1 MKIWVFHTVI
11 PMEKAVELVPIPSSF
26 ESVSSGEISWS
37 SGLKTIEVKDHT
49 GNESEQ
55 QLVGSIDELF
65 DRALYNV
72 MDCALLPLSI
82 VRFGLS
88 QWISLSGLTAEQ
100 DQNHLGDTEDKAID
114 AWSTALGYP
123 VDFFAKEE
131 GAFAYG
137 ASRLAWIA
145 LSKDSEPML
154 YPQRLVLIDEKL
166 SLALDSSL
174 GTLPESK
181 GSELAVVAATVHDGL
196 DEKVN
201 NSSPRSPVGMDVDQP
216 SVPAQGTAEEGEDE
230 EGEYDEEGEIAE
242 SVASEQS
249 SPSDTKVPPATAELD
264 AIVSTLQRDVP
275 EPLEVS
281 LVDIQRSMAKFQS
294 EIRAK
299 EEAEEEM
306 RQNET
311 AEKNAAASIATAKGA
326 SSLTKSTSA
335 KSSSSVGVSGTKKRQ
350 RSNSKHEQSNKA
362 RRKSAASETVPRP
375 MSTISDSSN
384 EDIPLQ
390 ALVASTSANPTED
403 SATQPLTQQTDLG
416 AGENAT
422 SNDAANA
429 SGGDIGSLFGDTGMA
444 EDGSG
449 GLDGNVVNIGDDMG
463 LGMGLGMDMGIGDNL
478 GDFASSMFGVTDDDF
493 NFFDTVP
500 PQQPK
505 PENPA
510 MDMFSQPEMD
520 TANSMDVDINPQ
532 GAFDMEMR
540 SEEPKA
546 LTKTLEPTDSE
557 QTGAVEQ
564 HQPMQDMDDLFDDG
578 MFDSFFGGQT
588 TSASAIKE
596 APIASTMVKQED
608 NTATATSTNIYAT
621 QDISNSG
628 SGAAAL
634 NMDVKTSLAGQS
646 LSSPPGVTTTV
657 SLTSTHSTS
666 PVDSMPKPPLL
677 AATSTMATTASA
689 TAADMATPASLKMT
703 PAPSIV
709 DFQTPTPTM
718 QSLNNSKGGDSA
730 DEHSLGQLATADNS
744 PATLT
749 SNNPGS
755 LPAHST
761 IAQSVIPEES
771 EAVYSTGSTLNVP
784 TSLSV
789 IPARATQSQIVPG
802 GSKSI
807 GGAVKASF
815 ASSKALIPDH
825 YGFIST
831 PYDDVIKSGRSWL
844 HDTPTPASVSDAG
857 NPHET
862 IDPHELQRSV
872 YIEKSLNPVAW
883 LKRVSARH
891 IQKYQMNEKA
901 HSRKPL
907 TSAALP
913 SSVPRYG
920 LASLP
925 SIRKLRGWLASY
937 KAKAMYT
944 KHVIPRHVLAYQRME
959 NDGGAGT
966 SSEMDSAI
974 RSYAATHVKTEH
986 GIPDAIGEKDNSHR
1000 RQPSDQHS
1008 LLPGTSE
1015 AMKSEPVSNLQYPA
1029 VSRVDVSRG
1038 ADGLPESM
1046 TLLNSSGKQ
1055 QSAHH
1060 SSASLPS
1067 FTNIIN
1073 PRKPRKASVTQM
1085 PGSMLP
1091 SLNMGDLQN
1100 AAASVIRLG
1109 GAASGQD
1116 FTINLPKQAVVRVNA
1131 IESSWVP
1138 IWILVSK
1145 GVVDTLVDAA
1155 TRNAFSG
1162 WLKQLSQDRNW
1173 INTVQMLA
1181 DWAVGSSL
1189 LLCTQSDFILDNQTD
1204 ETPSR
1209 EFQCAED
1216 IPVVGTAVSRAL
1228 LSFWRQGTADDHHPA
1243 DLRIEGDFKTGSSNS
1258 SFEGLLTL
1266 SKLLAL
1272 GNTVSSTTSKY
1283 RGFTVK
1289 KRRTVPQPSGIY
1301 GNSGNNSRHAGSN
1314 NVTGGGANPTPSM
1327 PLASSGNADGSASST
1342 ATLSSPYAGSVVV
1355 PSGSSVIEPLLDVR
1369 ILVGSHGQED
1379 VAVPSSGAS
1388 ALKSR
1393 DAESI
1398 YIKRWRYA
1406 QKLASRATHDARVAT
1421 GEIEETEEGEERE
1434 DGEDE
1439 KAENTQTDPVEDW
1452 PDPDGNMMEAED
1464 ALRRVCISTNP
1475 VSLRWWSQLQMRP
1488 IGASKD
1494 VRWVAFI
1501 PPLLHA
1507 SSPRLAGSSD
1517 QQSPLPPTASHRDE
1531 GIEEEEEELTE
1542 QTSSDVREWCQ
1553 RSSDVAQWYIGD
1565 VDSAYQAQHLGVHRP
1580 LGLQKVLEGTFTQ
1593 LTESVLPTESR
1604 SSADSL
1610 EWSARLKHEAERLGY
1625 CMAHGWY
1632 TSSQL
1637 EQQKQSQDAAD
1648 DTPLPMASSV
1658 SSGAT
1663 NPLSATTL
1671 VLYMLVPHSS
1681 LMVTWLAMSEAST
1694 IALRSFEKTLGS
1706 LIART
1711 SLGVPSS
1718 TTTVSS
1724 QVPWPAV
1731 VVHPL
1736 PLDLMSL
1743 WYSGGRPRAVPSA
1756 QETAMS
1762 VYNRCP

>member
-1 MKIWVFHTVI
+1 
-11 PMEKAVELVPIPSSF
+11 MEKAVELVPIPSSF

-100 DQNHLGDTEDKAID
+100 DQNQLGHSFEVPDNTVASHPSINAPQLPPTPPSTDLDLPPGTAEFLAANAILDEGKFPASAPKLQSNCMKTQDQQRPSQTQKTNDHGLLHLLKLSATFASSQSTLLLQYNSVLIRGFRPMAYLDTILDRRRPGGDRRVVTDCIPSSSETPSGLSQLSPLAAVRIAPLGIHAMLMSVPTTSLGDTEDKAID

-1145 GVVDTLVDAA
+1145 GVVDTLVGSEQAYWFKWADSLHKLVYA
-1155 TRNAFSG
+1155 TKAPLMQVSG
-1162 WLKQLSQDRNW
+1162 GDLVRF
-1173 INTVQMLA
+1173 A
-1181 DWAVGSSL
+1181 
-1189 LLCTQSDFILDNQTD
+1189 
-1204 ETPSR
+1204 
-1209 EFQCAED
+1209 D
-1216 IPVVGTAVSRAL
+1216 IPVV
-1228 LSFWRQGTADDHHPA
+1228 
-1243 DLRIEGDFKTGSSNS
+1243 S
-1258 SFEGLLTL
+1258 SFLKAFLPNNAAVPAAGNTGVSNLGARIGGLLM
-1266 SKLLAL
+1266 L
-1272 GNTVSSTTSKY
+1272 G
-1283 RGFTVK
+1283 
-1289 KRRTVPQPSGIY
+1289 
-1301 GNSGNNSRHAGSN
+1301 
-1314 NVTGGGANPTPSM
+1314 
-1327 PLASSGNADGSASST
+1327 
-1342 ATLSSPYAGSVVV
+1342 
-1355 PSGSSVIEPLLDVR
+1355 
-1369 ILVGSHGQED
+1369 
-1379 VAVPSSGAS
+1379 
-1388 ALKSR
+1388 
-1393 DAESI
+1393 
-1398 YIKRWRYA
+1398 
-1406 QKLASRATHDARVAT
+1406 
-1421 GEIEETEEGEERE
+1421 
-1434 DGEDE
+1434 
-1439 KAENTQTDPVEDW
+1439 
-1452 PDPDGNMMEAED
+1452 PD
-1464 ALRRVCISTNP
+1464 
-1475 VSLRWWSQLQMRP
+1475 
-1488 IGASKD
+1488 
-1494 VRWVAFI
+1494 
-1501 PPLLHA
+1501 
-1507 SSPRLAGSSD
+1507 
-1517 QQSPLPPTASHRDE
+1517 
-1531 GIEEEEEELTE
+1531 
-1542 QTSSDVREWCQ
+1542 
-1553 RSSDVAQWYIGD
+1553 
-1565 VDSAYQAQHLGVHRP
+1565 
-1580 LGLQKVLEGTFTQ
+1580 
-1593 LTESVLPTESR
+1593 
-1604 SSADSL
+1604 
-1610 EWSARLKHEAERLGY
+1610 
-1625 CMAHGWY
+1625 
-1632 TSSQL
+1632 
-1637 EQQKQSQDAAD
+1637 
-1648 DTPLPMASSV
+1648 
-1658 SSGAT
+1658 
-1663 NPLSATTL
+1663 
-1671 VLYMLVPHSS
+1671 
-1681 LMVTWLAMSEAST
+1681 
-1694 IALRSFEKTLGS
+1694 
-1706 LIART
+1706 
-1711 SLGVPSS
+1711 
-1718 TTTVSS
+1718 
-1724 QVPWPAV
+1724 
-1731 VVHPL
+1731 
-1736 PLDLMSL
+1736 
-1743 WYSGGRPRAVPSA
+1743 
-1756 QETAMS
+1756 
-1762 VYNRCP
+1762 